1 MRSAW
6 RSAPATRR
14 CCRHRSGETEDTTI
28 ADLVVATNSGQIK
41 AGAPAS
47 QRARREVQPAAAH
60 RGGARRRR
68 GLRRSF
74 RVPAFAGLRTADTR
88 RSRASGGRESRRP
101 RRRKP
106 LKRYDEGGAVARRPA
121 PPSSS
126 PNPKATGK
134 GRGGSKASAVAAP
147 APRASG
153 RNRGDAAR
161 VDVREWASGIRLSAF
176 SVIMLSLV
184 VLGAWVLVPTL
195 GTFIDQRQ
203 KIGGARGIGAGERRR
218 DHGAD
223 RRARAM
229 ERPRLHHHSGAR
241 APVLRQAGRRS
252 SI

>member
-1 MRSAW
+1 M
-6 RSAPATRR
+6 
-14 CCRHRSGETEDTTI
+14 
-28 ADLVVATNSGQIK
+28 
-41 AGAPAS
+41 
-47 QRARREVQPAAAH
+47 
-60 RGGARRRR
+60 
-68 GLRRSF
+68 
-74 RVPAFAGLRTADTR
+74 
-88 RSRASGGRESRRP
+88 
-101 RRRKP
+101 
-106 LKRYDEGGAVARRPA
+106 ARRPA

-203 KIGGARGIGAGERRR
+203 KIAALEASVQVSEDEITALIAERERWNDPAYITTQARERLYYVKPGEVVYLI
-218 DHGAD
+218 DND
-223 RRARAM
+223 LDPSVL
-229 ERPRLHHHSGAR
+229 PREQ
-241 APVLRQAGRRS
+241 APVSDTLEEKPSDWMPQLLRTLVATGLS
-252 SI
+252 DTATTAP